1 MSGPIADDLVH
12 FVVALKKPVLRELQ
26 RAASETLYGKSIAF
40 ILPLKLSPAI
50 MTIAIPLKAL
60 LQGSSRGSAR
70 RPDSFLNATTA
81 IITGPERL
89 SRSFWTA
96 FVSQLGQRYQ
106 IDLVVVDKAHL
117 ALGAGA
123 S

>member
-60 LQGSSRGSAR
+60 LQGSSR
-70 RPDSFLNATTA
+70 A